1 MGNHIIDTRTSDA
14 RPKIKSAPVTNTGRF
29 SADYPAPKRYFEAAP
44 CEGPDCEHVIPAGF
58 YAPQRTRS
66 FCSLYCRNREAA
78 SRYVVGK
85 CLHCGDEVFGRK
97 DEVGKKPFC
106 TAEHERAHETELIM
120 GPTGKFRPLIDE
132 YMSTG
137 AANFY
142 SLGGLSNVRV
152 SLAKFFRFAVQL
164 EKTTTLEDIRPSAIT
179 RFIAFERARGLTS
192 RNFVGHLATFF
203 RWLIAEERYQKAS
216 PVVARIHSQR
226 NGPAQPRPYTDKDL
240 QIVWDCIEQSGK
252 LELML
257 AVAIG
262 TECGLRIGEVCNI
275 RVSDVD
281 EKSQQIFVRLPTKNQ
296 RTRTVPFHGKV
307 QHFLKL
313 WLAKRDPRCTNDHL
327 LHNNVL
333 HRFTGSQLDAWF
345 KKLLSKEP
353 DPAGSFNFHRLR
365 HTWAT
370 RLMNGGMELAVLKEL
385 GGWESWN
392 SMQCYIKV
400 LESTVRSQYEASY
413 SKLQEKH
420 ESDEDEA
427 ISLVD
432 FALMEIENPAT
443 STESIV
449 YRT

>member
-1 MGNHIIDTRTSDA
+1 LA
-14 RPKIKSAPVTNTGRF
+14 
-29 SADYPAPKRYFEAAP
+29 
-44 CEGPDCEHVIPAGF
+44 
-58 YAPQRTRS
+58 
-66 FCSLYCRNREAA
+66 CRNREAA
-78 SRYVVGK
+78 GRYVVGK
-85 CLHCGDEVFGRK
+85 CLHCGDQVFGRK

-120 GPTGKFRPLIDE
+120 GPTGAFRPLIDE
-132 YMSTG
+132 YMNTG

-142 SLGGLSNVRV
+142 SPGGLSNVRV
-152 SLAKFFRFAVQL
+152 SLSKFFRFAVQV
-164 EKTTTLEDIRPSAIT
+164 EKITTLEDIGPTVIT

-203 RWLIAEERYQKAS
+203 RWLIAEERYQRAS

-226 NGPAQPRPYTDKDL
+226 NAPAQPRPYNDKDL
-240 QIVWDCIEQSGK
+240 QTVWDCIEQGGK

-262 TECGLRIGEVCNI
+262 AECGLRVGEVSNI
-275 RVSDVD
+275 RISDID
-281 EKSQQIFVRLPTKNQ
+281 MAAQTIHVRLPTKNM
-296 RTRTVPFHGKV
+296 RERTVPFHSKV
-307 QHFLKL
+307 KEHLVR
-313 WLAKRDPRCTNDHL
+313 WLAERDPRCTNDHL
-327 LHNNVL
+327 LHNNAL
-333 HRFTGSQLDAWF
+333 NRFTGSQLDAWF

-370 RLMNGGMELAVLKEL
+370 RLMNNGMELAVLKEL

-392 SMQCYIKV
+392 SMQRYIRV

-413 SKLQEKH
+413 SKLQEKQ

-432 FALMEIENPAT
+432 FALMETEEPAT
-443 STESIV
+443 NTESI
-449 YRT
+449 T